1 MKLHLVKFLRRPTLA
16 LFSRL
21 NPGDITIRH
30 HWTGDRLRL
39 HSYRHKGYW
48 YHGRNREQWIMET
61 LGRVVHPGDTVVEV
75 GGHIGY
81 VALWLARLVGP
92 GHVYVFEPGP
102 NNLRYIERNLHGKP
116 NVTLVPK
123 GVGDVSTQRTMFVER
138 LTGLNNTFV
147 EESPLLKANAAFDG
161 FNADELRES
170 VPVELVRFD
179 DFAAEH
185 SLRADLIKIDVEG
198 FESEVLQGMREVLR
212 TQRPKL
218 MVEVTRHP
226 EEVWSILQSA
236 GYIAFGEDLKVLTSA
251 QELHGNV
258 FCMCPDIHGQYLRE
272 LGINVVPVTEK

>member
-16 LFSRL
+16 IFSRL

-30 HWTGDRLRL
+30 HWTGDPVRL

-48 YHGRNREQWIMET
+48 YHGRNREQWIMEM
-61 LGRVVHPGDTVVEV
+61 LGRLIQPGDTVVEV

-81 VALWLARLVGP
+81 VALWLAKLVGP
-92 GHVYVFEPGP
+92 GRVYVFEPGP
-102 NNLRYIERNLHGKP
+102 NNLKYIEQNVRDKA

-123 GVGDVSTQRTMFVER
+123 GVGDVPARRTMFVER

-161 FNADELRES
+161 FSADQLRES

-179 DFAAEH
+179 DYAAEH
-185 SLRADLIKIDVEG
+185 AVQADLIKIDVEG
-198 FESEVLQGMREVLR
+198 FEMEVLQGMQGVLSS
-212 TQRPKL
+212 QHPK
-218 MVEVTRHP
+218 MMIEVTRHP
-226 EEVWSILQSA
+226 EQVWQILQSL
-236 GYIAFGEDLKVLTSA
+236 GYVAFGEELRVIRSA

-258 FCMCPDIHGQYLRE
+258 FCMHPRIHGQLLRE
-272 LGINVVPVTEK
+272 LGVDDARID